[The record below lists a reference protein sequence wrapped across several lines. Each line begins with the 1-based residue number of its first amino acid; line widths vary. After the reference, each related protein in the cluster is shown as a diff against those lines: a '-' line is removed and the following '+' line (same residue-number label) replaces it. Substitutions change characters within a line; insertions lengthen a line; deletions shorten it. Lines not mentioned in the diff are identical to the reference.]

1 MQTRIEELEIRIA
14 FQEESISS
22 LSAEVHGAFR
32 EIARLRAELETLRNS
47 VEGMRSQPGDA
58 APEPPPPHY

>member
-1 MQTRIEELEIRIA
+1 MQTRVEELEIRIA
-14 FQEESISS
+14 FQEESIAS
-22 LSAEVHGAFR
+22 LSAEVHSAFR